1 MNSPTPPDLL
11 QQIKALG
18 VQTND
23 LRYAV
28 HEAAHAM
35 QAGGVK
41 GPWTTDNIHKA
52 LKRAARAHPRRE
64 REALMM
70 GWELEARAIE
80 WEACTQAGIDYNPE
94 HWLLWMML
102 ETARDG
108 GRLPPMEK
116 ALGAVCD
123 LRESGRA
130 AERLE
135 ELRRFVE
142 GCHEHA

>member
-1 MNSPTPPDLL
+1 MNSPTPPNLL
-11 QQIKALG
+11 QRIKALG

-28 HEAAHAM
+28 HEAVHAM
-35 QAGGVK
+35 QAGGVD

-64 REALMM
+64 RETFLM
-70 GWELEARAIE
+70 GAELEARAIE
-80 WEACTQAGIDYNPE
+80 WEACARTGIDYNPE
-94 HWLLWMML
+94 SWLFVMMM
-102 ETARDG
+102 ETIRDG
-108 GRLPPMEK
+108 GRVPDMAT

-135 ELRRFVE
+135 ELRLFVE
-142 GCHEHA
+142 GK